1 MREQQGRQ
9 AKEVWYH
16 SRRSIKRCFAIQY
29 PIKPVVL
36 SNVNR
41 ISIPHSLSE
50 SDDSG
55 SLT

>member
-1 MREQQGRQ
+1 M
-9 AKEVWYH
+9 EVVEEV
-16 SRRSIKRCFAIQY
+16 IEMLM
-29 PIKPVVL
+29 L
-36 SNVNR
+36 SNIYNKACFVIKCSKEDR